1 MKNQARIQALTE
13 FASALKD
20 RPLDPSKP
28 EEAKFYVPDLH
39 IHVDAQGHEKD
50 PIAKLARKIDR
61 AEGGQ
66 VWLFTGNIGSG
77 KSTELRR
84 LRGLLNKQKHVPLL
98 ADASDF
104 INLHQEIQISDFLIS
119 VSAAFA
125 TEAGKRLG
133 QDQIEATY
141 WERLRNLLMSTQISM
156 PEVSA
161 NLALPGLGEGVD
173 LKAAIKVDP
182 VFKQR
187 LQQHL
192 QAHLSTLRA
201 EVEKL
206 MEDIVQKLH
215 DHYGEDCKIVLL
227 FDSLERLRGSGEAAD
242 KVFTSLRQMCT
253 QFHDMLRLPGIQVV
267 YSIPLYLVRLEPQL
281 YSLFGDAAFCSL
293 TSAHIFLKRS
303 RDLDPAGQRVIFEII
318 TARYPGWRDY
328 LPEAQMNRLIE
339 ASGGD
344 LRDLFRFLSGVLL
357 ELEDSDD
364 AEAAVD
370 YVLAQVARTL
380 TWITE
385 DNLKRLQSVSET
397 KALPRGSQEDMDAL
411 VRDLETKRVLMY
423 LNGDEWYD
431 VHPLLRKYIDSAP
444 AAGGGHAAG

>member
-1 MKNQARIQALTE
+1 MNDQTRIRALTE

-20 RPLDPSKP
+20 CPLDPSKP
-28 EEAKFYVPDLH
+28 EEARFYVPDLH

-50 PIAKLARKIDR
+50 PVARLARKIDR
-61 AEGGQ
+61 AEGSQ
-66 VWLFTGNIGSG
+66 IWLFTGNIGSG

-84 LRGLLNKQKHVPLL
+84 LRGLLKDQRHVALL
-98 ADASDF
+98 ADASDY
-104 INLHQEIQISDFLIS
+104 INLHQPVEISDFLIS

-125 TEAGKRLG
+125 VEAGKLLR
-133 QDQIEATY
+133 QDQIAAGY
-141 WERLRNLLMSTQISM
+141 WERLRNLLLNTQITVDQATAKA
-156 PEVSA
+156 E
-161 NLALPGLGEGVD
+161 LPGLDTGID
-173 LKAAIKVDP
+173 LQAAIKLDP

-206 MEDIVQKLH
+206 LEEISQKLR
-215 DHYGEDCKIVLL
+215 DQYGDDCKIVLL

-293 TSAHIFLKRS
+293 TSAHIFLNRS
-303 RDLDPAGQRVIFEII
+303 RDLDPAGQRVIFAII
-318 TARYPGWRDY
+318 SARYRDWRDY
-328 LPEAQMNRLIE
+328 LPETQMKRLIE

-357 ELEDSDD
+357 ELEDSED

-385 DNLKRLQSVSET
+385 DNLKRLQSVSNT

-423 LNGDEWYD
+423 LNGDEWHD
-431 VHPLLRKYIDSAP
+431 IHPLLRKYIDSAP
-444 AAGGGHAAG
+444 TRGGPLTL